1 MLSLNIPLTPEISEY
16 IYEYWLEE
24 KTLIEKFTEFLR
36 VRKIMGDIAWSFDE
50 IKWWWKLQDAE
61 EFLNELDD

>member
-1 MLSLNIPLTPEISEY
+1 MLSLNIPITPEISEY

-24 KTLIEKFTEFLR
+24 NTLVEKFVEFLR
-36 VRKIMGDIAWSFDE
+36 VRKIMEDISWSFDE
-50 IKWWWKLQDAE
+50 ISKWWKLQDAE